1 MTKMAFSLSGALLLS
16 STLFLNGLN
25 LAAFAKG
32 EVLNDAAA
40 QLSAHPVGAVNA
52 VNPPVAG
59 QLAPSQ
65 PMHYPPGISDG
76 AGIWVNLWNYPTK
89 DFEQY
94 AENLYA
100 SGVRNLWIQTSRSN
114 TPAISQPNELGQ
126 IIEACHKYKIRVIAW
141 SFAELHNTKAD
152 AEKLIFAARFRSAN
166 GDRLDGI
173 APNLEKNLHKEA
185 VESYS
190 KHLREALG
198 DGYPMVAVVYSPLNR
213 APAVAITPWKT
224 LDKYYQVIAPMA
236 YWNGRYQTI
245 DAYTYTKRTVERIRE
260 LTGRSDVEV
269 HVIGDG
275 MGTHAPEI
283 KEFLRA
289 CADAGAQSA
298 SLYPNQRTTTEQF
311 TAMSRYDDFMPLN
324 SRERLTLVRDLMSK
338 GLIGQGGRFDPAKPM
353 SRGDLFRLT
362 ANALNVR
369 GGEDS
374 GSAFA
379 YFQRLGVI
387 DNVARRYPEIAMAEE
402 MSSPV
407 SFDTAGAFVSAA
419 KQAVASQKH
428 GGKAPRRQEN
438 QYMTMSRPSRAD
450 RLFVAPAYAAQE
462 SLKAP
467 QAKGDRHMSYFD
479 AAQLLHEL
487 KTKN

>member
-1 MTKMAFSLSGALLLS
+1 MNKTTFSLSSALLLS
-16 STLFLNGLN
+16 ASLVLGGLN
-25 LAAFAKG
+25 LAASAKG
-32 EVLNDAAA
+32 EALNDASS
-40 QLSAHPVGAVNA
+40 QLSAN
-52 VNPPVAG
+52 
-59 QLAPSQ
+59 QLAPASA
-65 PMHYPPGISDG
+65 HYPPGISDG

-152 AEKLIFAARFRSAN
+152 ADKLIFAARFRSAN

-198 DGYPMVAVVYSPLNR
+198 EGYPMVAIVYSPLNR

-289 CADAGAQSA
+289 CADVGAQSA

-311 TAMSRYDDFMPLN
+311 AAMSRYDDYMPLN
-324 SRERLTLVRDLMSK
+324 SRERLTLVRDLMSR
-338 GLIGQGGRFDPAKPM
+338 GLIGQSGPFDPAKPM

-362 ANALNVR
+362 AQALNVR
-369 GGEDS
+369 GAEDS
-374 GSAFA
+374 ASAYA
-379 YFQRLGVI
+379 YFHRLGVI

-402 MSSPV
+402 MGSPV
-407 SFDTAGAFVSAA
+407 SFDTAGAFVGAA
-419 KQAVASQKH
+419 KQAVASQKQ
-428 GGKAPRRQEN
+428 GGRAPRRQEN
-438 QYMTMSRPSRAD
+438 QYMTMARPSRAD
-450 RLFVAPAYAAQE
+450 RLFAAPAYAAQE
-462 SLKAP
+462 NLKAP
-467 QAKGDRHMSYFD
+467 QAKGDRRMSYFD
-479 AAQLLHEL
+479 AAQLLHDL
-487 KTKN
+487 KSKN